1 MSPKVIL
8 YTSSVSFAASTR
20 NHTDNLKYILES
32 KGVEYETVDLS
43 QNRERAEEM
52 VQVSG
57 GERKLPQLHVDE
69 KVRVRRGFLNPERRP
84 PRRSLT
90 QPISNSFSRSARA
103 VLRRLGQRSG
113 AGRSRRA

>member
-8 YTSSVSFAASTR
+8 YTSSVSFAANTR

-69 KVRVRRGFLNPERRP
+69 KSYGGWDNVQELEDHGELSKILQLE
-84 PRRSLT
+84 
-90 QPISNSFSRSARA
+90 
-103 VLRRLGQRSG
+103 
-113 AGRSRRA
+113 